1 MAACLGIVAVLP
13 IRMSI
18 HLRATMFSSVLAV
31 GFAGA
36 MIYGEVF
43 EPVPLG
49 LENIAFGIFIM
60 ALVSVMARI
69 LLIQRLNRNV
79 QDWESSWRHVM
90 REGLFKDWFKRYHD
104 LD

>member
-18 HLRATMFSSVLAV
+18 HLRATMFSSVLVV

-36 MIYGEVF
+36 MIHGEVF
-43 EPVPLG
+43 EPVPVG
-49 LENIAFGIFIM
+49 MENIAFGIFIM

-69 LLIQRLNRNV
+69 LLIQRLSCNI

-90 REGLFKDWFKRYHD
+90 REGLLMDLFKKYHD